1 MQTIQAGI
9 HPKSVSIIKEVET
22 RTLSA
27 MGSITFPK
35 LDTNPFCL
43 AKKPSKKSVIA
54 AALKIIAAIN
64 VLALPGNKRRTTI
77 IGDATT
83 RNNVKLL
90 GLLNIFLICPLENI
104 FPYLQLIA

>member
-9 HPKSVSIIKEVET
+9 HPKAVSIIKEVET

-35 LDTNPFCL
+35 LDTSPFCL

-54 AALKIIAAIN
+54 ATLNIVAAIN
-64 VLALPGNKRRTTI
+64 VLVLFGNNRRTTI
-77 IGDATT
+77 IGDAAA

-90 GLLNIFLICPLENI
+90 G
-104 FPYLQLIA
+104 